1 MCSLNSLNI
10 QLKCLRW
17 KQLQV
22 EMKSMQ
28 VKTVSKYFFLIYLQ
42 YLFIYLLLFFCF
54 TFGDISISLMLFFEI
69 QSKIKF
75 LIWFDLIW
83 FLSVLSLGSKI
94 VIVTT
99 METEN
104 PSRSKRTILTQISC
118 WPTTSYTVTSYGSQF
133 SESLRDLIYDLHF
146 RNQRCQI
153 EFCLIILLRFEY
165 LSHDTIILFF
175 SFLQR
180 NLYFL
185 FILT

>member
-10 QLKCLRW
+10 QLKCLSW

-42 YLFIYLLLFFCF
+42 YLFINLLLFFCF

-104 PSRSKRTILTQISC
+104 PSRSKRTILT
-118 WPTTSYTVTSYGSQF
+118 
-133 SESLRDLIYDLHF
+133 
-146 RNQRCQI
+146 
-153 EFCLIILLRFEY
+153 
-165 LSHDTIILFF
+165 
-175 SFLQR
+175 
-180 NLYFL
+180 
-185 FILT
+185 

>member
-1 MCSLNSLNI
+1 
-10 QLKCLRW
+10 
-17 KQLQV
+17 
-22 EMKSMQ
+22 MQ

-42 YLFIYLLLFFCF
+42 LYLFIYLLLFFCF

-104 PSRSKRTILTQISC
+104 PSRSKRTILT
-118 WPTTSYTVTSYGSQF
+118 
-133 SESLRDLIYDLHF
+133 
-146 RNQRCQI
+146 
-153 EFCLIILLRFEY
+153 
-165 LSHDTIILFF
+165 
-175 SFLQR
+175 
-180 NLYFL
+180 
-185 FILT
+185 